1 MFTTSHLHPMLVHYP
16 IALLIFGFI
25 AVFVAM
31 AFGKGNYLP
40 KTGYF
45 LLLAGTLMALVVLF
59 SGIFFTT
66 DLTGPGAEIQD
77 KHETFA
83 WITLF
88 LSSATSILWSF
99 LKYKDQEDTS
109 MKWVVFVLYGLSAI
123 SVSVT
128 GLLGGTLVYNYM
140 MTI

>member
-1 MFTTSHLHPMLVHYP
+1 MFTTSHLHPMLVHFP

-25 AVFVAM
+25 AVFVTLL
-31 AFGKGNYLP
+31 FRKGNYLP

-45 LLLAGTLMALVVLF
+45 LLLAGTLMAFAALL

-66 DLTGPGAEIQD
+66 DLTGPAAAIQD

-83 WITLF
+83 WITLI
-88 LSSATSILWSF
+88 LSIVTSVFWSF
-99 LKYKDQEDTS
+99 LRYKNQEDTT
-109 MKWVVFVLYGLSAI
+109 MKWVVFVLYGLTAV

-128 GLLGGTLVYNYM
+128 GLLGGTMVYNYM

>member
-1 MFTTSHLHPMLVHYP
+1 MLVHFP

-25 AVFVAM
+25 AVFVTLL
-31 AFGKGNYLP
+31 FRKGYYLP

-45 LLLAGTLMALVVLF
+45 LLLAGTLMALVALL
-59 SGIFFTT
+59 SGILFTT
-66 DLTGPGAEIQD
+66 DLSGPAAAIQD

-88 LSSATSILWSF
+88 LSAATSIFWSF
-99 LKYKDQEDTS
+99 LRYKNQEDTT
-109 MKWVVFVLYGLSAI
+109 MKWVVFVLYGLAAV

-128 GLLGGTLVYNYM
+128 GLLGGTMVYNYM